1 MLFLFL
7 NIAFFMICYIKYDIY
22 VTLIIIPE
30 ILACHKLY
38 PFLRIS
44 NYIVIHIDKTV
55 ISVYNH
61 YIQFDLKE
69 LLCPF
74 RYCVAIRNELF
85 CFTVD
90 IALMFAET

>member
-1 MLFLFL
+1 ML
-7 NIAFFMICYIKYDIY
+7 
-22 VTLIIIPE
+22 LIIISE

-69 LLCPF
+69 LLHPF

-85 CFTVD
+85 CFTFD
-90 IALMFAET
+90 IALMFHSTVIIC